1 MWQDLSFCYINIVA
15 PPVSYCSMFYRAT
28 ESNGVLVVS
37 GTFLSWD
44 ILSAAL
50 SSLRGGDYFCEV
62 THPEGNS
69 RTPREHSVLNTTG
82 GENDSYDINSQLSP
96 YVETWTNRCEKIA
109 FNPHKKSL
117 ACERHGLLCRRSRK
131 RTTLLRDLCTILGE
145 CTATGECPRTL
156 RGIYCP
162 QPKRFPRGQLT
173 AFMLPVVGKVSWGN
187 SKRTYG
193 SCR

>member
-62 THPEGNS
+62 THPEG
-69 RTPREHSVLNTTG
+69 EL
-82 GENDSYDINSQLSP
+82 
-96 YVETWTNRCEKIA
+96 K
-109 FNPHKKSL
+109 NP
-117 ACERHGLLCRRSRK
+117 EG
-131 RTTLLRDLCTILGE
+131 T
-145 CTATGECPRTL
+145 
-156 RGIYCP
+156 
-162 QPKRFPRGQLT
+162 
-173 AFMLPVVGKVSWGN
+173 
-187 SKRTYG
+187 
-193 SCR
+193 